1 VGVPA
6 RQAKFEMV
14 RDAEISPVDLPA
26 ALKQAIETFN
36 RGDYFAASEQ
46 FESFGYTADEEL
58 KNMVGALHRIAAGL
72 HLRFARGGRQAT
84 INLLSHAMMS
94 LDELRPSH
102 AGIDVE
108 RLYNE
113 LAAFTDEIRASPRE
127 YEAGALRHKTRLFVE
142 RRRAPKVVLMRA

>member
-1 VGVPA
+1 MARSSEHPPA
-6 RQAKFEMV
+6 V
-14 RDAEISPVDLPA
+14 LPP
-26 ALKQAIETFN
+26 ALRQAIETFN

-46 FESFGYTADEEL
+46 FENVGNGATESL
-58 KNMVGALHRIAAGL
+58 KEMTGALHRVAAAL
-72 HLRFARGGRQAT
+72 HLRFARGGRQAA

-113 LAAFTDEIRASPRE
+113 LAAYTDEIRSSPRE
-127 YEAGALRHKTRLFVE
+127 YEAGALRHRARLFVE
-142 RRRAPKVVLMRA
+142 RRRAPKIILRD